1 MKLRNF
7 SEHLYT
13 EYLRVTASEINS
25 SQFRETNKNSRLNS
39 ELLKQSLGLEIVRTF
54 FSWN

>member
-25 SQFRETNKNSRLNS
+25 SQFRETNKNYRLNS